1 MPKKQ
6 IFTRYKDHDIRVDN
20 TWLSGAELYVNDER
34 MDKTE
39 QLLALNPAEALLS
52 TTITTDDGI
61 ETIEVFMLALLTVKI
76 QIHANGQ
83 VIAGENFNGF

>member
-20 TWLSGAELYVNDER
+20 TWLSGARLYVNNKCVDEA
-34 MDKTE
+34 E
-39 QLLALNPAEALLS
+39 QLLALNPAESLLN
-52 TTITTDDGI
+52 TTITTDEGI
-61 ETIEVFMLALLTVKI
+61 ETIEVFFLALFTTKI

-83 VIAGENFNGF
+83 LIAGENFNSF